1 MYVLAIDPAQNL
13 WVCRKKF
20 FLSSKNYF
28 ELSTLPRANRDEMR
42 MQQNAFSN
50 PMAAFRV
57 VFGIPIGVK
66 KRNVRGVAV
75 WGGMECLILRFPTH
89 IINCWGIT
97 PYYIGTCYSFSFVSL
112 NFLVNCFC
120 LDVGK
125 FSHVPEGG

>member
-1 MYVLAIDPAQNL
+1 MSWLLILHRIFGFVE
-13 WVCRKKF
+13 RSS
-20 FLSSKNYF
+20 FLSRKIYF

-75 WGGMECLILRFPTH
+75 WGGWSVLYLGSQPILLT
-89 IINCWGIT
+89 
-97 PYYIGTCYSFSFVSL
+97 
-112 NFLVNCFC
+112 
-120 LDVGK
+120 VG
-125 FSHVPEGG
+125 E